1 MQPVKSL
8 KCQLSYVRRIHLS
21 LHWQLE
27 IKSSLEFLVLRNVPL
42 YLRRNKSSQSFFDR
56 EWSTYGSLD
65 SHNPLYCATGLILLL
80 WHQKELQTYNSCT
93 FMAKKAI

>member
-21 LHWQLE
+21 LHWHLE
-27 IKSSLEFLVLRNVPL
+27 IKSGLEFLVLRNVPL

-56 EWSTYGSLD
+56 EWSTYGPLD
-65 SHNPLYCATGLILLL
+65 SHNPLYSGYRTYFTALT
-80 WHQKELQTYNSCT
+80 LQGV
-93 FMAKKAI
+93 ADLQ

>member
-8 KCQLSYVRRIHLS
+8 ECQLSYVRRIHLS
-21 LHWQLE
+21 LHWHLE
-27 IKSSLEFLVLRNVPL
+27 IKSGLEFLVLRNVPL
-42 YLRRNKSSQSFFDR
+42 YLRRKKFSQSLFDR